1 MDGCPHPARKT
12 LGLGG
17 AVFLVKPYGDDGCRV
32 VPLHSSN
39 RQHKSLGGLVGRAN
53 NHGVKTQQKPEVKAG
68 DVISVVQMNHGTG
81 HPPSVPVLGAVRVYE
96 PNVKANTLRWC
107 VAIAAHRQKGLVPGQ
122 SAPPHRSCPA

>member
-1 MDGCPHPARKT
+1 MRPDAASET
-12 LGLGG
+12 LRFGSD
-17 AVFLVKPYGDDGCRV
+17 VFVVKSHRHDGCRV

-39 RQHKSLGGLVGRAN
+39 RPHKSLRVLVDRAN

>member
-1 MDGCPHPARKT
+1 MTTKLEAIDIRKS
-12 LGLGG
+12 
-17 AVFLVKPYGDDGCRV
+17 YGSHEVLKGI
-32 VPLHSSN
+32 
-39 RQHKSLGGLVGRAN
+39 SLTA
-53 NHGVKTQQKPEVKAG
+53 KAG

-122 SAPPHRSCPA
+122 SAPPHLSCPA